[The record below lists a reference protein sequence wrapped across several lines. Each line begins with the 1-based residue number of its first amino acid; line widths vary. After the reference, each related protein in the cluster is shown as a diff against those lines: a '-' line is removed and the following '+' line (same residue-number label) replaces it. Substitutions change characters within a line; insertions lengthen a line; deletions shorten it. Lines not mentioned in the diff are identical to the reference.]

1 MSKTRRHFT
10 AEQKAEIVR
19 RHVAGKEPV
28 SNLAD
33 EFGLQPSLIHNW
45 VNLVLAQAERAFD
58 RPSGKRRQEE
68 AEAQKVARLEARLAN
83 KNEVIAELMQEH
95 VQRHDEFVEVPAGAV
110 KAEDNVRPRGEDVKT
125 GDVVLEGGTFIR
137 PQEMGILASLGLT
150 HVWVNVRPRVAV
162 LRNFVLNHNVHHRAQ
177 MGVYLRM
184 NDVPVPSIY
193 GPSADEGSLG

>member
-58 RPSGKRRQEE
+58 RPTGKRWQEG
-68 AEAQKVARLEARLAN
+68 AETQKVARLEAKLAN

-95 VQRHDEFVEVPAGAV
+95 VQLKKEL
-110 KAEDNVRPRGEDVKT
+110 
-125 GDVVLEGGTFIR
+125 GDL
-137 PQEMGILASLGLT
+137 
-150 HVWVNVRPRVAV
+150 
-162 LRNFVLNHNVHHRAQ
+162 
-177 MGVYLRM
+177 
-184 NDVPVPSIY
+184 
-193 GPSADEGSLG
+193 